1 MSKILLLIYMF
12 SLFHIFL
19 FLTLIDG
26 SINRMMHEPVF
37 STKSFSNHFFFQLED
52 LEKATKCVDLG
63 NCGEKIIL
71 NPSMKEEL
79 TIKQNS

>member
-12 SLFHIFL
+12 SLFYIFL

-37 STKSFSNHFFFQLED
+37 STNSFSNHFFSQLED